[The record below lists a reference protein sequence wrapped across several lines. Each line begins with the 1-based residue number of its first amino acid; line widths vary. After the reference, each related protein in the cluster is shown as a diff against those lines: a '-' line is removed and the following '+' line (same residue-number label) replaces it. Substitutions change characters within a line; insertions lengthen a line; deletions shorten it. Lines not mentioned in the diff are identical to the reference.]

1 MGYSKGGDSPPIS
14 PKGAGKRRGKDSPP
28 LTPRAWGKKWG
39 GKGRGEV
46 PPLSLQGRAG
56 DSPPLTPKG
65 GGKSWVPHYDSTPL
79 SPKGAGNGK
88 GEGKGKWGLECH
100 PGPDSIDRLLNDS
113 EWPHFDVDGSFT
125 WDGGLRWFTCPEGW
139 PTKGRDTAGKGSRGD
154 GKRGKGDVSRGTGP
168 YSADESWRDESRRYY
183 FQAMSWVGLT
193 TEEQQRFVN
202 AIKKLFFHATG
213 NSIGQL
219 LGENHCNGLC
229 GCTWGCSESGP
240 SGGAR
245 QKRLR
250 VMAYYWCKW
259 EHLHQWH
266 RGDPDIW
273 AMVRLKQ
280 WHPLAWETMIQ
291 NTRQQSFDFDSSI
304 PFYESSRSTSSSSHQ
319 SWNRRLGSIDSSE
332 PSFQERLRLCNDV
345 EQKISNHIRDAVPSD
360 FDLIRRL
367 ARQLDIIRQRR
378 TWPGA
383 D

>member
-1 MGYSKGGDSPPIS
+1 M
-14 PKGAGKRRGKDSPP
+14 
-28 LTPRAWGKKWG
+28 W
-39 GKGRGEV
+39 
-46 PPLSLQGRAG
+46 
-56 DSPPLTPKG
+56 
-65 GGKSWVPHYDSTPL
+65 
-79 SPKGAGNGK
+79 
-88 GEGKGKWGLECH
+88 
-100 PGPDSIDRLLNDS
+100 
-113 EWPHFDVDGSFT
+113 
-125 WDGGLRWFTCPEGW
+125 
-139 PTKGRDTAGKGSRGD
+139 TAH
-154 GKRGKGDVSRGTGP
+154 SRGTGDSDGSRVP
-168 YSADESWRDESRRYY
+168 RGGPQREGIRLERAHVGNADVGKGDAPRGKGRDSADESRRDEE
-183 FQAMSWVGLT
+183 MTWVGLT

-219 LGENHCNGLC
+219 LGTNHCNGLC
-229 GCTWGCSESGP
+229 GCTWGCSESGQN
-240 SGGAR
+240 AR

-259 EHLHQWH
+259 EHVHQWH

-345 EQKISNHIRDAVPSD
+345 EQKISNHIRDAVP
-360 FDLIRRL
+360 FNFYVIRRQ
-367 ARQLDIIRQRR
+367 AHQLVCH
-378 TWPGA
+378 TS
-383 D
+383 